1 MAMMQILF
9 RMSLQGSIIIGII
22 LLLRMVFRGLRISY
36 RYCVLLWGIVFFYLI
51 FPWKI
56 ENAHG
61 FWRAQPES
69 MVVAVSADGPT
80 VVTGLGTSIVPGQNT
95 LPEQGPMT
103 GQSTLPENNA
113 VHGQT
118 TVGTDATIE
127 QSTNRRSESS
137 ALPVPDVQSTGTAAA
152 LFTSTAFLRV
162 TFAIRCLWLVGIP
175 CFLAYF
181 IFSYIRMKR
190 RLAECL
196 PGEEGVCYVDGIRTP
211 MVFGILRPQI
221 YLPVEMN
228 PEFYD
233 CVLQHER
240 IHLRRLDYLWKIL
253 AYLISIVHWVNPVVW
268 LAYYLLCCDMEKAC
282 DEAVTEHLEREDR
295 QEYAEALL
303 AMATDTTARRVFAAP
318 VCFDE
323 GDIKGRIRHVL
334 KCRKTAGKLAALAV
348 ELCAVVAL
356 ILLTQ
361 RSAVTVQ
368 DSEAAGDTADTT
380 ENVTAESDAEEADL
394 PAFYIRRAEDL
405 QVSSPLRIEEQ
416 YITDRAT
423 AWNHYYIDAD
433 GVLWGSGY
441 NQNGQLGNGSYETDL
456 DLGKMDAV
464 RIADHVVSVDANL
477 NNNFCIYLTDDG
489 KLYGMG
495 LNMAGLL
502 LGKDSVKQV
511 YSDDDNDRVCTPVL
525 LMENVRYARAG
536 REAIVALQED
546 GSVYWWGQM
555 RTTTS
560 TYGSDYDAYWT
571 VEENPDNP
579 VKMMYLEPH
588 KVLENCVYVDIS
600 AWNGAA
606 ITENGDLYMWGLNIF
621 GQCGVAKSENVHDF
635 VWAPQ
640 KVLEN
645 VSMVWLEA
653 IRQND
658 DGIDTEL
665 ENLSWAVH
673 SYTFDNFAL
682 LQDGTLLAAGEN
694 LGKDSVTT
702 VVDGDLN
709 QAGSHRASFGF
720 VPVRAVVYSTEYNR
734 EILAEFTWGMS
745 REDVRSLCTYAGL
758 QFFLGG
764 EDDGINIEDS
774 RYRCYFDETGGLS
787 ALTIQTGSSRDERFT
802 VDKTTLEEV
811 QQIVTDAGGTL
822 TLLTPAGDNPWEIWQ
837 YADTAQGTL
846 YWFTVFQGKVTVITE
861 KQLTAATFDGQQ
873 EYKSV
878 LLMEN

>member
-1 MAMMQILF
+1 M
-9 RMSLQGSIIIGII
+9 
-22 LLLRMVFRGLRISY
+22 
-36 RYCVLLWGIVFFYLI
+36 
-51 FPWKI
+51 
-56 ENAHG
+56 
-61 FWRAQPES
+61 
-69 MVVAVSADGPT
+69 
-80 VVTGLGTSIVPGQNT
+80 
-95 LPEQGPMT
+95 
-103 GQSTLPENNA
+103 
-113 VHGQT
+113 
-118 TVGTDATIE
+118 
-127 QSTNRRSESS
+127 
-137 ALPVPDVQSTGTAAA
+137 
-152 LFTSTAFLRV
+152 
-162 TFAIRCLWLVGIP
+162 
-175 CFLAYF
+175 
-181 IFSYIRMKR
+181 
-190 RLAECL
+190 
-196 PGEEGVCYVDGIRTP
+196 
-211 MVFGILRPQI
+211 
-221 YLPVEMN
+221 
-228 PEFYD
+228 
-233 CVLQHER
+233 
-240 IHLRRLDYLWKIL
+240 
-253 AYLISIVHWVNPVVW
+253 
-268 LAYYLLCCDMEKAC
+268 
-282 DEAVTEHLEREDR
+282 
-295 QEYAEALL
+295 
-303 AMATDTTARRVFAAP
+303 
-318 VCFDE
+318 
-323 GDIKGRIRHVL
+323 
-334 KCRKTAGKLAALAV
+334 
-348 ELCAVVAL
+348 
-356 ILLTQ
+356 
-361 RSAVTVQ
+361 
-368 DSEAAGDTADTT
+368 
-380 ENVTAESDAEEADL
+380 
-394 PAFYIRRAEDL
+394 
-405 QVSSPLRIEEQ
+405 
-416 YITDRAT
+416 
-423 AWNHYYIDAD
+423 
-433 GVLWGSGY
+433 
-441 NQNGQLGNGSYETDL
+441 
-456 DLGKMDAV
+456 
-464 RIADHVVSVDANL
+464 
-477 NNNFCIYLTDDG
+477 
-489 KLYGMG
+489 
-495 LNMAGLL
+495 
-502 LGKDSVKQV
+502 KQV

-635 VWAPQ
+635 VWAPE

-645 VSMVWLEA
+645 ISMVWLEA

-665 ENLSWAVH
+665 ENFSWAVH

-702 VVDGDLN
+702 VVDGDLD

-720 VPVRAVVYSTEYNR
+720 VPVRAAVYSTEYNR

-745 REDVRSLCTYAGL
+745 REDVRSLCTDAGL
-758 QFFLGG
+758 QFYVGG

-802 VDKTTLEEV
+802 VDETTLEEV
-811 QQIVTDAGGTL
+811 QQIVTDAGGSL

-861 KQLTAATFDGQQ
+861 KQLTAETFDGQQ
-873 EYKSV
+873 EWKSV

>member
-1 MAMMQILF
+1 MAMMQILI
-9 RMSLQGSIIIGII
+9 RMSIQGSIIVGIVLI
-22 LLLRMVFRGLRISY
+22 LRMVFRGLRISY

-56 ENAHG
+56 ENEHG

-80 VVTGLGTSIVPGQNT
+80 VVTGLGTGIVPGQNT
-95 LPEQGPMT
+95 LPEKGTMT

-118 TVGTDATIE
+118 TVGTDVTIE
-127 QSTNRRSESS
+127 QSTNRGSESS
-137 ALPVPDVQSTGTAAA
+137 ALPAPDVQSTGTAAA
-152 LFTSTAFLRV
+152 FFASATFLRV
-162 TFAIRCLWLVGIP
+162 IFAVECLWLAGIP

-196 PGEEGVCYVDGIRTP
+196 PGEEGVRYVDGIRTP

-268 LAYYLLCCDMEKAC
+268 LAYYLMCCDMEKAC
-282 DEAVTEHLEREDR
+282 DEAVTEQLEPEGR
-295 QEYAEALL
+295 QEYATALL
-303 AMATDTTARRVFAAP
+303 YMAVDTTARRIFAAP

-323 GDIKGRIRHVL
+323 GDIKGRIRHIL
-334 KCRKTAGKLAALAV
+334 KGRKTAGKLAALAV

-635 VWAPQ
+635 VWAPE

-665 ENLSWAVH
+665 ENFSWAVH

-682 LQDGTLLAAGEN
+682 LQDGTLLATGEN

-774 RYRCYFDETGGLS
+774 RYCCYFDETGGLS

-873 EYKSV
+873 E
-878 LLMEN
+878 

>member
-9 RMSLQGSIIIGII
+9 RMSIQGSIIIGII

-80 VVTGLGTSIVPGQNT
+80 VVTGLGTGIVPGQNAT
-95 LPEQGPMT
+95 PEQNATT
-103 GQSTLPENNA
+103 GQSTLSEQA
-113 VHGQT
+113 T
-118 TVGTDATIE
+118 GTDAMTV
-127 QSTNRRSESS
+127 QSTNSEAGSNE
-137 ALPVPDVQSTGTAAA
+137 LPVTAAQSNGTAAA
-152 LFTSTAFLRV
+152 FFASATFLRV
-162 TFAIRCLWLVGIP
+162 IFAVECLWLAGIP

-181 IFSYIRMKR
+181 IFSYVRMKR

-303 AMATDTTARRVFAAP
+303 AMSTDTTARRVFAAP

-635 VWAPQ
+635 VWAPE

-665 ENLSWAVH
+665 ENFSWAVH

-682 LQDGTLLAAGEN
+682 LQDGTLLATGEN

-702 VVDGDLN
+702 VVDGDLH

-774 RYRCYFDETGGLS
+774 RYCCYFDETGGLS

-873 EYKSV
+873 E
-878 LLMEN
+878 

>member
-303 AMATDTTARRVFAAP
+303 AMSTDTTARRVFAAP

-525 LMENVRYARAG
+525 LMENVQYARAG

-571 VEENPDNP
+571 VEENSVNP

-635 VWAPQ
+635 VWAPE

-665 ENLSWAVH
+665 ENLNWAVH

-682 LQDGTLLAAGEN
+682 LQDGTLLATGEN

-702 VVDGDLN
+702 VVDGDLH

-787 ALTIQTGSSRDERFT
+787 ALTIQTGSNRDERFT

-873 EYKSV
+873 E
-878 LLMEN
+878 

>member
-1 MAMMQILF
+1 
-9 RMSLQGSIIIGII
+9 
-22 LLLRMVFRGLRISY
+22 
-36 RYCVLLWGIVFFYLI
+36 
-51 FPWKI
+51 
-56 ENAHG
+56 
-61 FWRAQPES
+61 
-69 MVVAVSADGPT
+69 
-80 VVTGLGTSIVPGQNT
+80 
-95 LPEQGPMT
+95 
-103 GQSTLPENNA
+103 
-113 VHGQT
+113 
-118 TVGTDATIE
+118 
-127 QSTNRRSESS
+127 
-137 ALPVPDVQSTGTAAA
+137 
-152 LFTSTAFLRV
+152 
-162 TFAIRCLWLVGIP
+162 
-175 CFLAYF
+175 
-181 IFSYIRMKR
+181 
-190 RLAECL
+190 
-196 PGEEGVCYVDGIRTP
+196 
-211 MVFGILRPQI
+211 
-221 YLPVEMN
+221 
-228 PEFYD
+228 
-233 CVLQHER
+233 
-240 IHLRRLDYLWKIL
+240 
-253 AYLISIVHWVNPVVW
+253 
-268 LAYYLLCCDMEKAC
+268 
-282 DEAVTEHLEREDR
+282 
-295 QEYAEALL
+295 
-303 AMATDTTARRVFAAP
+303 
-318 VCFDE
+318 
-323 GDIKGRIRHVL
+323 
-334 KCRKTAGKLAALAV
+334 
-348 ELCAVVAL
+348 
-356 ILLTQ
+356 
-361 RSAVTVQ
+361 
-368 DSEAAGDTADTT
+368 
-380 ENVTAESDAEEADL
+380 
-394 PAFYIRRAEDL
+394 
-405 QVSSPLRIEEQ
+405 
-416 YITDRAT
+416 
-423 AWNHYYIDAD
+423 
-433 GVLWGSGY
+433 
-441 NQNGQLGNGSYETDL
+441 
-456 DLGKMDAV
+456 MDAA

-635 VWAPQ
+635 VWAPE

-682 LQDGTLLAAGEN
+682 LQDGTLLATGEN

-873 EYKSV
+873 E
-878 LLMEN
+878 